1 MKTLSFDEQQHAVL
15 AVKSL
20 WSSFRYV
27 GKENLLALGATW
39 RLLEKEAHS
48 PIEQLDWAVASAEC
62 TNASQIE
69 IIGVMH
75 DGELTAVVPLAI
87 KRIAGVKRRLM
98 LGVDEYLEPMDFL
111 FADAESLDRLVQALA
126 IDSRPMFLMRLPSE
140 SGSLDALRSVLK
152 KRSLTIERP
161 GRSFPFIPLDASW
174 SEPERHLKSGRRS
187 DLRRMR
193 RHLESEGQAATSIL
207 VPTPAQLDAL
217 LEEAC
222 QVEAC
227 SWKGAAGSAMLYDDR
242 QQAHLRKYLHLAA
255 RLDKVR
261 IGFLRLNGQA
271 IAMEIGVVQADAL
284 WLLKIGYDATFAH
297 CAPGQLLLRDM
308 IEYAAKAGLKSF
320 EFLGANEPWIDIWSS
335 HQRPCVSVR
344 IYPFSLD
351 GGLALASDA
360 ASHLMEVAK
369 REAEKLRAPVRQCVM
384 PVFRLAA
391 RSYIAGDKLADALR
405 IADKLQA
412 KGMSATLGYWNSEFH
427 KPSEIAQEGLA
438 GFERL
443 ASYSDKNYLSVKLP
457 PLKFDKE
464 LISQLADAAV
474 KVNRRIHFDAH
485 GIECVLRQRK
495 TCEDLQQH
503 HPNLDIGF
511 TLPGRWERS
520 LEDADWVCQQRYFVR
535 VVKGQWA
542 APGKAG
548 VDPAVGF
555 LNVIDRLA
563 GRARMVAVATHDP
576 RLAANALH
584 RLQAAGTPCEL
595 ELLYGLPARGCLQV
609 ARQLGVPVRFY
620 VPYGEA
626 YLPYSLSKIRGN
638 PRIIW
643 WTLRDSVTAIWRGTE
658 RIS

>member
-1 MKTLSFDEQQHAVL
+1 MKTLSFDEHQHA
-15 AVKSL
+15 ASSVKTL
-20 WSSFRYV
+20 SSSIRYV
-27 GKENLLALGATW
+27 GKESLPALATSW
-39 RLLEKEAHS
+39 RLLEKEARS
-48 PIEQLDWAVASAEC
+48 PIEQFDWAAASAEC
-62 TNASQIE
+62 TNASQVE

-87 KRIAGVKRRLM
+87 KHIAGVKRRLM

-111 FADAESLDRLVQALA
+111 FADAESLDRLALA
-126 IDSRPMFLMRLPSE
+126 LAADSRPMFLMRLPSE
-140 SGSLDALRSVLK
+140 SGSPDALRSVLK
-152 KRSLTIERP
+152 KRFLMIERP
-161 GRSFPFIPLDASW
+161 GRSSPFIPLDATW

-193 RHLESEGQAATSIL
+193 RHLESEGQAASTI
-207 VPTPAQLDAL
+207 VAPTPAQLDAL
-217 LEEAC
+217 LEEAF
-222 QVEAC
+222 QVEAR
-227 SWKGAAGSAMLYDDR
+227 SWKGAARSAMLYDER
-242 QQAHLRKYLHLAA
+242 QRAHLRQYLYSAA
-255 RLDKVR
+255 TGDKVR

-271 IAMEIGVVQADAL
+271 IAMEIGVVHADAL

-320 EFLGANEPWIDIWSS
+320 EFLGVDEPWIDIWGP
-335 HQRPCVSVR
+335 HQRSCVSVR
-344 IYPFSLD
+344 IYPFSLY
-351 GGLALASDA
+351 GGLALAADA
-360 ASHLMEVAK
+360 ATRLMHVTQ
-369 REAEKLRAPVRQCVM
+369 REAKKLQDPVRKCVM
-384 PVFRLAA
+384 PVFRFAA
-391 RSYIAGDKLADALR
+391 RSYIAGDKLADGLR
-405 IADKLQA
+405 VADTLQA
-412 KGMSATLGYWNSEFH
+412 KGMSATLGYWNSESH
-427 KPSEIAQEGLA
+427 TPHEIAQEGLA

-464 LISQLADAAV
+464 LICQLADAAV
-474 KVNRRIHFDAH
+474 KVNRRIHFDAL
-485 GIECVLRQRK
+485 GIECVLRQRRA
-495 TCEDLQQH
+495 CEDLRQR

-520 LEDADWVCQQRYFVR
+520 LEDADWVCQQRHFVR

-542 APGKAG
+542 APGKAD

-563 GRARMVAVATHDP
+563 GHARMVAVATHDP
-576 RLAANALH
+576 QLASNALR
-584 RLQAAGTPCEL
+584 RLLAAGTPCEL

-609 ARQLGVPVRFY
+609 ARQLGVHVRFY

-626 YLPYSLSKIRGN
+626 YLPYSLSKIRDN

-643 WTLRDSVTAIWRGTE
+643 WTLRDSATAIWRG
-658 RIS
+658 S